1 MGRSVIQK
9 MIDDVDAEIK
19 EHKDE
24 IDTLLCTRKRLADNE
39 KERKKGAAT
48 KKADK
53 KTDAASDK
61 KQDE

>member
-9 MIDDVDAEIK
+9 MIDEIDVEIK
-19 EHKDE
+19 GHKDK

-39 KERKKGAAT
+39 KERQKGAA
-48 KKADK
+48 KKKTDK
-53 KTDAASDK
+53 KTDAPGNK